1 MMPTMAISKCA
12 DVERPARRRQPQ
24 REGDE
29 HLAEAKRQ
37 SLPPLEMRELL
48 FVQSAA
54 EVLVGVGCV
63 VREEPLEVLA

>member
-1 MMPTMAISKCA
+1 MMPTRARHECA

-24 REGDE
+24 RESDE

-54 EVLVGVGCV
+54 EVLVGVGRV
-63 VREEPLEVLA
+63 VREEPLQILA